1 MKNGNLAQ
9 IGVNMKNIWTHHLDI
24 HTCLG
29 HVHWTS
35 LRSHF
40 WTWKKKQELAK
51 VGVIYQPVH
60 WAAVFCCPI
69 IHKAKRGPMME
80 ETTLLAAFGNADLRS
95 MSSQE
100 WVMQLVI
107 GRSYERH
114 ILKVQ
119 LYVDIFDISWWVD
132 VVKTSRQ
139 LSHELQ
145 VTFKSSTVF
154 VHVNRG
160 TEKNDFLIIG
170 KRSPG
175 CSS

>member
-1 MKNGNLAQ
+1 M
-9 IGVNMKNIWTHHLDI
+9 I
-24 HTCLG
+24 
-29 HVHWTS
+29 
-35 LRSHF
+35 
-40 WTWKKKQELAK
+40 
-51 VGVIYQPVH
+51 
-60 WAAVFCCPI
+60 
-69 IHKAKRGPMME
+69 E

-114 ILKVQ
+114 ILKAQ